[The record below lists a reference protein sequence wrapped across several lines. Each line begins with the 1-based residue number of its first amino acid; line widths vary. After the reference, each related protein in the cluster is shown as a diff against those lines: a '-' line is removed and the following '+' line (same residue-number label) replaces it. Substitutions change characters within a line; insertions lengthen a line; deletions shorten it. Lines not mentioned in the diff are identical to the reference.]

1 MKAFPVNFR
10 AFLIVALAVGLAVG
24 CAYLYMI
31 GGIVGIVFG
40 SALFVVL
47 ATLFVVFAVR
57 VKIGKSRLRVAIA
70 FGLGVALAV
79 SAFTVAVVSYD
90 KWEENEVSGYKYVSG
105 RVCAVDT
112 SSGAYRLNIEDL
124 TVQGKC
130 TDGILR
136 LNIRAADNNIA
147 ELVSCGDRVSFSA
160 YIRAYKL
167 FGEGKVNGYAYRSDI
182 RFAATV
188 NSDDISIQFGEP
200 GAMEGFMTGM
210 RELLTQNMGERYG
223 NLAFSMLTGDK
234 HAFDSEI
241 KSYFS
246 VAGLGHVVAV
256 SGLHIGFLTIVL
268 NFVLCKLN
276 RKVRYPIILAVL
288 LAYTV
293 VADFSPSVIRA
304 VIMAVIVG
312 ASMLIRG
319 RRDLLS
325 SLCCAFS
332 LILAVKPLY
341 LFEAGF
347 LMSFGAIF
355 GIALFANSIGLF
367 LKKHG
372 AHNKVASA
380 ISAPVSVAIG
390 VAPSNAYFVN
400 SIQIM
405 SMFVNMVLLPYIS
418 VVFIAL
424 VCILPIAAIPGCGP
438 MLVICK
444 YLLIPL
450 DYVVY
455 GISQVPYATVEIKS
469 GAAVY
474 LSYPIMFCASDFL
487 IAKREKRII
496 ALYSFIVILLLFTV
510 LAV

>member
-1 MKAFPVNFR
+1 MV
-10 AFLIVALAVGLAVG
+10 VALAVGMAVG

-31 GGIVGIVFG
+31 SSIVGIVFG
-40 SALFVVL
+40 SALFIVI
-47 ATLFVVFAVR
+47 AMLFVVFAAR
-57 VKIGKSRLRVAIA
+57 VKAGKSRLRVAIA
-70 FGLGVALAV
+70 FGLGLVLAA
-79 SAFTVAVVSYD
+79 SAFAVAVVDYE
-90 KWEENEVSGYKYVSG
+90 KWVDNEVSGYKYVSG

-112 SSGAYRLNIEDL
+112 STGAYRINLEDL
-124 TVQGKC
+124 FVDGKR

-136 LNIRAADNNIA
+136 VKIRAADNNVA
-147 ELVSCGDRVSFSA
+147 ELVSCGDRLNFA
-160 YIRAYKL
+160 AFIFTNKL
-167 FGEGKVNGYAYRSDI
+167 FEDGSVNGYAYRSDM
-182 RFAATV
+182 RFYATV
-188 NSDDISIQFGEP
+188 GSDDIFIQFGEP
-200 GAMEGFMTGM
+200 TAMESFMSGM
-210 RELLTQNMGERYG
+210 RDLFTRNMDEKYG
-223 NLAFSMLTGDK
+223 SIAFSMLTGDK
-234 HAFDSEI
+234 HAFDSDI

-246 VAGLGHVVAV
+246 LAGLGHIVAV

-304 VIMAVIVG
+304 VIMAVIAG

-332 LILAVKPLY
+332 FILAVKPLY

-355 GIALFANSIGLF
+355 GIALFANTIGLF

-390 VAPSNAYFVN
+390 VAPSNAYFLN
-400 SIQIM
+400 GIQIM
-405 SMFVNMVLLPYIS
+405 SVFVNMILLPYIS

-424 VCILPIAAIPGCGP
+424 VCFLPIAAIPGCGP
-438 MLVICK
+438 ILVVCK

-455 GISQVPYATVEIKS
+455 GVSQVPYAAVGIRS
-469 GAAVY
+469 GVAVY
-474 LSYPIMFCASDFL
+474 LSYPIMFCASDYL
-487 IAKREKRII
+487 IVKREKRII
-496 ALYSFIVILLLFTV
+496 ALYSFIVILSIFIV
-510 LAV
+510 LAL